1 MCHSINC
8 LSSNLFAKDVS
19 GLDSSATRPTA
30 RAEVW
35 SLPIGKFWFTGSGKS
50 NFWTLRK
57 STLWTLG
64 KCNFWYLG
72 KSKFRLHSQLV
83 FLLLMKF
90 SASEKYIPTKI
101 YLFISPSLNLS
112 AMSDG
117 TRASAVKVHFKKRV
131 FFLLKWKL
139 GCFMKARHFSRV
151 PLSCN
156 LLLQSVPIFI
166 SFLENKTVL
175 SILIETKFVKKN
187 PILIYSST
195 FW

>member
-72 KSKFRLHSQLV
+72 KSKFRLRSQLV

-117 TRASAVKVHFKKRV
+117 TRASAVKVHFKKGFS
-131 FFLLKWKL
+131 FFWNANWDALWKL
-139 GCFMKARHFSRV
+139 VISVESHCPAICFCNPYQSSSRFLRIRQSC
-151 PLSCN
+151 LS
-156 LLLQSVPIFI
+156 
-166 SFLENKTVL
+166 
-175 SILIETKFVKKN
+175 
-187 PILIYSST
+187 
-195 FW
+195 W